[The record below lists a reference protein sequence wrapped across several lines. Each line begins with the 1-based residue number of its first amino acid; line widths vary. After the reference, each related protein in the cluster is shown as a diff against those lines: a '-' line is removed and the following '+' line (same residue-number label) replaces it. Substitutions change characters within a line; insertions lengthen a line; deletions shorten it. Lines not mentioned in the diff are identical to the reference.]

1 MIRLWKNFLL
11 KRAREAKN
19 INEQLRIVR
28 NRDYEIRMELIKN
41 PNINFLV
48 LEKLIQDDSEN
59 VRAKIAKYL
68 VDSDIIDE
76 MIISEEDENVLLRLA
91 KNKNLSEIQQIALLH
106 KKYVENVWC
115 YFAYETTSYNIMKI
129 CLGSENEV
137 VNICL
142 ARNRE
147 LEKSIAMELA
157 KSPYEDVR
165 FYLACETS
173 YEEVLDYLAD
183 DEKIEENLIEV
194 AKNPATNNRT
204 LYKLSSKHQSE
215 LVREA
220 VASNDNLSD
229 RIRKRLLSDPSPRV
243 RERCM
248 HKPEFWY

>member
-19 INEQLRIVR
+19 INEQLRLVK
-28 NRDYEIRMELIKN
+28 NRDFEIRMELIKN
-41 PNINFLV
+41 PNIDFLV
-48 LEKLIQDDSEN
+48 LEKLIHDDSEN
-59 VRAKIAKYL
+59 VRAKIAKHL

-76 MIISEEDENVLLRLA
+76 VISFEESESVLMGLA
-91 KNKNLSEIQQIALLH
+91 KNKSLSENQQISLLY
-106 KKYVENVWC
+106 KKYDENVWC

-129 CLGSENEV
+129 CLGSEIEV

-142 ARNRE
+142 AENRE

-165 FYLACETS
+165 FHLACETS

-183 DEKIEENLIEV
+183 NEKIEDNLIVV
-194 AKNPATNNRT
+194 AQNPATHNRT

-215 LVREA
+215 LVRKA

-229 RIRKRLLSDPSPRV
+229 RIRKRLLSDPSPIV

-248 HKPEFWY
+248 HKSEFWY